1 MYYRT
6 GNKLA
11 SEIIMLMDKLGF
23 KVDNIGAKDD
33 SASIEFIAVEGNK
46 GGKKEGIYTVDIKRK
61 DTDNE

>member
-1 MYYRT
+1 MDYRT

-23 KVDNIGAKDD
+23 KVDNLGAKDD
-33 SASIEFIAVEGNK
+33 SASIEFIAVDGNK
-46 GGKKEGIYTVDIKRK
+46 EGKIEGIYTVDIKRK

>member
-1 MYYRT
+1 MKYRT

-33 SASIEFIAVEGNK
+33 SASIEFIAVDGNK
-46 GGKKEGIYTVDIKRK
+46 EGKIEGIYTVDIKRK

>member
-1 MYYRT
+1 MDYRT

-23 KVDNIGAKDD
+23 KVDNIGAKDN

>member
-1 MYYRT
+1 MDYRT

-61 DTDNE
+61 DIDNE

>member
-1 MYYRT
+1 MDYRT

-23 KVDNIGAKDD
+23 KVDNIGAKDN

-46 GGKKEGIYTVDIKRK
+46 GGKKEGIYTVDIKSK
-61 DTDNE
+61 EVSNV

>member
-1 MYYRT
+1 MDYRT

-23 KVDNIGAKDD
+23 KVDNIGAKDQ

-46 GGKKEGIYTVDIKRK
+46 EGKKEGIYTVDIKRK
-61 DTDNE
+61 EISNV

>member
-1 MYYRT
+1 MDYRT